1 MIANFEIEGL
11 EELDYQSTWKI
22 MEVNSVKKLI
32 LTDKLEIDIIELPK
46 IKGRENE
53 ENELMDWLIFLDNPS
68 SERVIRK
75 MEENENL
82 KQAVEKLDEI
92 SADEKMQRIAEL
104 RQKAIM
110 DEKAIYS
117 KGIKDGIK
125 QRNRTTVRNNGEKDK
140 EIEIAKK
147 MLEKG
152 MELKTIVEITGLTQ
166 EEVEQ
171 IS

>member
-1 MIANFEIEGL
+1 M
-11 EELDYQSTWKI
+11 
-22 MEVNSVKKLI
+22 

-82 KQAVEKLDEI
+82 KEAVEKLDEI
-92 SADEKMQRIAEL
+92 SSDEKMQRIAEL
-104 RQKAIM
+104 REKAIM

-117 KGIKDGIK
+117 KGIKD
-125 QRNRTTVRNNGEKDK
+125 RN
-140 EIEIAKK
+140 
-147 MLEKG
+147 
-152 MELKTIVEITGLTQ
+152 
-166 EEVEQ
+166 
-171 IS
+171 

>member
-1 MIANFEIEGL
+1 
-11 EELDYQSTWKI
+11 

-53 ENELMDWLIFLDNPS
+53 KSELMDWLIFLDNPS

-75 MEENENL
+75 MEKNENL
-82 KQAVEKLDEI
+82 KEAVEKLDEI

-104 RQKAIM
+104 REKAIM

-125 QRNRTTVRNNGEKDK
+125 ERIQQRN
-140 EIEIAKK
+140 
-147 MLEKG
+147 
-152 MELKTIVEITGLTQ
+152 
-166 EEVEQ
+166 
-171 IS
+171 